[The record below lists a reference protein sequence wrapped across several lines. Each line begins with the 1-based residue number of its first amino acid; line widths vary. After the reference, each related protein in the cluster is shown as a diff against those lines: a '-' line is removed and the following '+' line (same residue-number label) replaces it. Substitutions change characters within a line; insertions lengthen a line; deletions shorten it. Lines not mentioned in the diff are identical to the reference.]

1 MNILHR
7 GNDVFNVNPPD
18 SVVNGLS
25 VNGSDWL
32 WAATAIFCVSFL
44 VLLSLCFVAHESKR
58 IFHYLFTV
66 TLLVGCVCY
75 YAQAADLGWIPIH
88 LHRNNDT
95 SHQLFYVKYVY
106 WTVSFPSLA
115 LALGLLANVSWV
127 TIVCN
132 IACAWIWVL
141 TYLFAALTPTS
152 YKWGFFAFGTLAY
165 VILAMSTINESYEA
179 ANKMDIGKHYRLLS
193 VWLNI
198 LWLLYP
204 IAFSISD
211 GSHTIGTTGGLVFF
225 GVLDVLMVPV
235 LTFSFIFL
243 SRSWDWDKLSLAF
256 SETRH
261 EPTAVC
267 PKKGTTAAPSL
278 EPSV

>member
-1 MNILHR
+1 MNIFPR
-7 GNDVFNVNPPD
+7 GNDALTVNPPD
-18 SVVNGLS
+18 GVVNALS

-32 WAATAIFCVSFL
+32 WAVTAIFCTSFL
-44 VLLSLCFVAHESKR
+44 GLLPMCFAAPESKR
-58 IFHYLFTV
+58 VFHYLFTV
-66 TLLVGCVCY
+66 VLLVGCICY
-75 YAQAADLGWIPIH
+75 YAQAADLGWIPVH
-88 LHRNNDT
+88 LHCNDDT
-95 SHQLFYVKYVY
+95 SHQLFYVKYIY

-115 LALGLLANVSWV
+115 LALGLLANVSWT
-127 TIVCN
+127 TILCN

-141 TYLFAALTPTS
+141 TYLVAALTPTD

-179 ANKMDIGKHYRLLS
+179 AEKLGIGKHYRLLS

-204 IAFSISD
+204 IAFGLSD
-211 GSHTIGTTGGLVFF
+211 GSHKIGTTGGLVFF

-261 EPTAVC
+261 NPTVVS
-267 PKKGTTAAPSL
+267 PKKDTTVNPSL
-278 EPSV
+278 RSSI